1 MVPSVLN
8 IYANPP
14 FSNFQLRDW
23 NGLTRQPPR
32 PLIINLEIKTKPDA
46 GAVPVSGSLRIP
58 HPGETRDL
66 RVHRDSGTD
75 SQGKGSQGGDLNS
88 N

>member
-1 MVPSVLN
+1 MMAFFGNLFLIAIRFEHARLAPSVSN

-23 NGLTRQPPR
+23 NGLALSRR

-46 GAVPVSGSLRIP
+46 GAVPVSGSLGSP
-58 HPGETRDL
+58 TL
-66 RVHRDSGTD
+66 
-75 SQGKGSQGGDLNS
+75 GKLAI
-88 N
+88 

>member
-1 MVPSVLN
+1 MSIVRVAPSVLD

-14 FSNFQLRDW
+14 FSNFQLWDW
-23 NGLTRQPPR
+23 NGLSLQPRR

-46 GAVPVSGSLRIP
+46 GAVPVSGSQRIP

-75 SQGKGSQGGDLNS
+75 SQGEGRGFE
-88 N
+88 

>member
-1 MVPSVLN
+1 MAFFGNLFLIAIRFEHCPAGALCVSD

-23 NGLTRQPPR
+23 NGLSALSRR

-46 GAVPVSGSLRIP
+46 GAAVPVSGWLGSPTL
-58 HPGETRDL
+58 
-66 RVHRDSGTD
+66 
-75 SQGKGSQGGDLNS
+75 GKLAI
-88 N
+88 